1 MIDAEFQGWLKE
13 LAGPG
18 GSDLYVT
25 VGRAARMARR
35 YGL

>member
-1 MIDAEFQGWLKE
+1 MDAEFEGWLKE

-25 VGRAARMARR
+25 VGAAPAWRGAK
-35 YGL
+35 GV